1 MTCEAR
7 HSMAPPPARRT
18 ARYPCTH
25 RPDDSTP
32 LAHIDPDDPS
42 RFRLQRYCVACNR
55 ARVARQRNAD
65 AEAATALS
73 RLAPG
78 SRTDV
83 ARQDAVVAALTVDP
97 RPPSTWYPPPNGAVW
112 HVHAGGF
119 AIITNVI
126 SEAQARALVER
137 DSTWEPLFGEG
148 VFESYR
154 RSCRTSKRFRS
165 KLCLTDADVAEVL
178 RAVRERLEKFKV
190 VGDVQKEADA
200 ALLKSLA
207 GAVQQDFH
215 ADFTNGGV
223 FDDAI
228 LPCGG
233 LPYPLSCLVA
243 LQDGATITDSVGVV
257 HHIPRLAACVWRG
270 DLVHA
275 GSAYATENV
284 RLHIYYG
291 VANHGPPQDA
301 SGERIVAR
309 GRRGRREGRGQ
320 RVGR

>member
-1 MTCEAR
+1 MAR
-7 HSMAPPPARRT
+7 PPPRAVK
-18 ARYPCTH
+18 YPCTH

-32 LAHIDPDDPS
+32 VAHVDPDDPS
-42 RFRLQRYCVACNR
+42 RFRLQKYCVACNR

-97 RPPSTWYPPPNGAVW
+97 RPPSTWYPPPNAAVL

-119 AIITNVI
+119 AVITNVI

-137 DSTWEPLFGEG
+137 ESTWEPSFGEG
-148 VFESYR
+148 VFESYSM
-154 RSCRTSKRFRS
+154 SCRTSKRFQS
-165 KLCLTDADVAEVL
+165 KLCLRDADVAEVL
-178 RAVRERLEKFKV
+178 RAVRGRLEQFKV
-190 VGDVQKEADA
+190 LCDVQKEADA
-200 ALLKSLA
+200 ALLKALA
-207 GAVQQDFH
+207 GAVQQDLH
-215 ADFTNGGV
+215 ADFIDHDV
-223 FDDAI
+223 FYDGI

-243 LQDGATITDSVGVV
+243 LQDAATITDSGGVV

-270 DLVHA
+270 DRVHA

-284 RLHIYYG
+284 RLQIFYG
-291 VANHGPPQDA
+291 VENHGPPQDA

-309 GRRGRREGRGQ
+309 GRRGRRGLGRGHE
-320 RVGR
+320 RVGG